1 MFLPI
6 LKVLK
11 ESEVRAIRARLVESA
26 FADGAATAG
35 KQARRVK
42 NNQQVP
48 RDAAGMQEVAKTVSD
63 ALQRNPAFIA
73 AALPRRLSDPL
84 FNRYAPGMRYG
95 SHVDNAILFQART
108 MRTDVSVT
116 VFLSEPAEYEGGELV
131 IEQVASRQKIK
142 LAAGTAFLYPATSLH
157 RVEPVTRGARLA
169 AVVWVQSLVR
179 DSAQRTLLFE
189 LDRAAQAVV
198 KRDPDSPE
206 AALLGKTY
214 HNLLRM
220 WADA

>member
-6 LKVLK
+6 PKVLK
-11 ESEVRAIRARLVESA
+11 ESEVRAIRARLADSA
-26 FADGAATAG
+26 FTDGAATAG
-35 KQARRVK
+35 RQARRVK
-42 NNQQVP
+42 NNQQLP
-48 RDAAGMQEVAKTVSD
+48 RDAAGLQEIGNIVND
-63 ALQRNPAFIA
+63 ALQRNAAFIA
-73 AALPRRLSDPL
+73 ATLPRRLSDPL
-84 FNRYAPGMRYG
+84 FNRYAPGMNYG

-108 MRTDVSVT
+108 LRTDVSVT
-116 VFLSEPAEYEGGELV
+116 VFLSEPAEYEGGELIV
-131 IEQVASRQKIK
+131 EEVASRQKIK
-142 LAAGTAFLYPATSLH
+142 LAAGTAFIYPSTSLH
-157 RVEPVTRGARLA
+157 RVEPVTKGARLA

-179 DSAQRTLLFE
+179 DSAQRTLLFD